1 MIVIR
6 QALSGDGTSLR
17 PVVVAMGGDGAG
29 NQSRGARVSRGTH
42 IKLSPPG
49 GTLGSYGG
57 NARSVLQK
65 GFPQSSSFSFVIA
78 GKRKRPEHAK
88 RPPKTVLQAL
98 WNGLSVSGTPF
109 DSTRF
114 APMAESELTSPPTVR
129 GGGMGAIGRMRDM
142 PIKASS
148 SLELRVASSKAPA
161 VAVPHP
167 RVFQSGAPA
176 SKDTRYQRQPEVGA
190 SVLAQ
195 HELRAKHTSV
205 KYHYSNTGGV
215 ETRRYTFSRKGRDE
229 AVGLGV
235 KARWSSGCVA
245 VCVVLCGC
253 CGCVPV
259 CGCAVVRL
267 LSHTHARCV
276 AWATQVRAGDAVGQ
290 EDGASCVRLEGQGV
304 YAAVQSCDAAHAV
317 DAPPTRWQGHHGRRC
332 DRSGS
337 RWAACGWL
345 ADSEWPAA
353 KATAEG
359 DMAVRSVSGRSPLC
373 LAVCADAHSPNDRG
387 WLIVCMQVTKNT
399 EGALL

>member
-78 GKRKRPEHAK
+78 GKRKRPEHSK

-114 APMAESELTSPPTVR
+114 APMAESELTAPPTVR

-176 SKDTRYQRQPEVGA
+176 SKDARYQRQPEVGA

-235 KARWSSGCVA
+235 KARWSSGCVCVASVGWCAAAWSYMA
-245 VCVVLCGC
+245 VCAVLCGC
-253 CGCVPV
+253 VAVWLCGCAAVWLCGCV
-259 CGCAVVRL
+259 
-267 LSHTHARCV
+267 
-276 AWATQVRAGDAVGQ
+276 
-290 EDGASCVRLEGQGV
+290 
-304 YAAVQSCDAAHAV
+304 
-317 DAPPTRWQGHHGRRC
+317 
-332 DRSGS
+332 
-337 RWAACGWL
+337 
-345 ADSEWPAA
+345 
-353 KATAEG
+353 
-359 DMAVRSVSGRSPLC
+359 
-373 LAVCADAHSPNDRG
+373 AVC
-387 WLIVCMQVTKNT
+387 VCDCECGARVTRPFVF
-399 EGALL
+399 